1 MQTSIFLA
9 RLIGPALL
17 LAGLGMLLN
26 QKYYRAMA
34 MQAVKN
40 TPVIYIVSVIGV
52 VAGTAV
58 LLFHNLWVAD
68 WRVIITLLAWL
79 NLLRGAFT
87 LIAPEAA
94 TDFAART
101 TRNKNMA
108 LYSGLFAAVI
118 GATLVYFGYLQGMM
132 R

>member
-1 MQTSIFLA
+1 MSTSIFLA
-9 RLIGPALL
+9 RLIGPAML
-17 LAGLGMLLN
+17 LAGLAMLIN

-34 MQAVKN
+34 AQAVKS
-40 TPVIYIVSVIGV
+40 TPVVYIVSVMGV
-52 VAGTAV
+52 VAGTAI

-68 WRVIITLLAWL
+68 WRVLITLLAWL

-94 TDFAART
+94 MNFAART

-108 LYSGLFAAVI
+108 LYSGLFACAI
-118 GATLVYFGYLQGMM
+118 GATLIYFGYLQGLT

>member
-9 RLIGPALL
+9 RLIGPAML
-17 LAGLGMLLN
+17 LAGIGILIN

-87 LIAPEAA
+87 LIAPEVAINFIA
-94 TDFAART
+94 RAIRKKPAIPYDAVFAC
-101 TRNKNMA
+101 
-108 LYSGLFAAVI
+108 AV
-118 GATLVYFGYLQGMM
+118 GATLIYFGYLQGLTP
-132 R
+132 